1 MILAVENID
10 TYYGKS
16 HVLQEVSLK
25 IMDDEI
31 VTLLGRNGAG
41 KSTLVKSIIGR
52 QPASNGDI
60 CFSGK
65 IITNLATHRIARLG
79 IGSLSQGRS
88 VFPTLTALENIMIG
102 HKNKHNQQW
111 DLDNILGIFP
121 ALEDRLNHWG
131 WQLSGGEQQMVAI
144 ARALMTNPKMLV
156 LDEPSEGLAPL
167 VLGEIGKA
175 ITLMRQRGVSVML
188 VEQNV
193 PFALELADRVY
204 VMNKGRISFEERS
217 NILKHNTT
225 LLSRYLGI

>member
-25 IMDDEI
+25 IMDGEI

-60 CFSGK
+60 CFCGK
-65 IITNLATHRIARLG
+65 NITNLASHRIARLG
-79 IGSLSQGRS
+79 IGALSQGRS

-102 HKNKHNQQW
+102 HKNNQQW

-121 ALEDRLNHWG
+121 ALENRLNHWG